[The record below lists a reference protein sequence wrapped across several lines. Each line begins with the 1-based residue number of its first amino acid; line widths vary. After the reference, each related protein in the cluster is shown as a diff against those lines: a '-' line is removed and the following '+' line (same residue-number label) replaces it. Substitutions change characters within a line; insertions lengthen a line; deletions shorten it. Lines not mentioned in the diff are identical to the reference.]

1 MELLSYNANTEVNP
15 HGIEEIAHVI
25 ARTAFEALAISNNE
39 NSIINTDVD
48 AVNKGITRLPDGQ
61 TIPDR

>member
-15 HGIEEIAHVI
+15 HGIEEIAPVI

-39 NSIINTDVD
+39 NSIINTD
-48 AVNKGITRLPDGQ
+48 AVNKGVTRLFDGQ